1 MTMLLSDTVLV
12 AAISAVVAVVTQ
24 VVALIVAL
32 RTSKKVDNVAKAT
45 NGMKD
50 ALVEASRGEAAALG
64 RRQGIEAERERGAGV
79 QDALVTAVRNEATAV
94 GRSEGMAAERD
105 RQERR

>member
-1 MTMLLSDTVLV
+1 MTMQLSDTVLI

-24 VVALIVAL
+24 VVSLIVAL
-32 RTSKKVDNVAKAT
+32 RTSKKIDIVSKST

-50 ALVEASRGEAAALG
+50 ALVEASKGEAAALG
-64 RRQGIEAERERGAGV
+64 RRQGIESERERGAGA
-79 QDALVTAVRNEATAV
+79 QDALVLAVRNEAAAI
-94 GRSEGMAAERD
+94 GRSEGVAAERD